1 MKWYLSLILI
11 CISLV
16 ANDEHSSCACWS
28 FACHFWKHVC
38 SYSLVFLNWVIFLF
52 KKLIGLFLN
61 FLNWSLFIY
70 LNGLVVFLLVVRVL
84 YKFWL
89 HVPHQIY
96 DFQMFS
102 SILWV
107 VFPLPWQDCQ
117 RKKSKQL
124 SKIKTI
130 WEQVYTLYSRG
141 SYPWVGS
148 YSGTASQGILVKR
161 SFWSVRSSNVETGQ
175 NWLGLHI

>member
-16 ANDEHSSCACWS
+16 ANDEHSSCAYWS

-52 KKLIGLFLN
+52 KNLIGLFLN

-96 DFQMFS
+96 DFQMFP

-117 RKKSKQL
+117 MTKSKQFM
-124 SKIKTI
+124 SKFIPFIQGEAILGLGVTVVQPLKGF
-130 WEQVYTLYSRG
+130 WSR
-141 SYPWVGS
+141 
-148 YSGTASQGILVKR
+148 A
-161 SFWSVRSSNVETGQ
+161 SFWSIRSSNVETGK